1 MIETIP
7 LQGGV
12 VNSHHILFV
21 QLGARLFEFR
31 INWRG
36 YIESWEADLYVEGV
50 LQAAGVSLQPDC
62 EITAPYSHIQERIF
76 FTGAQPTI
84 DNLGADNWLTYY
96 E

>member
-1 MIETIP
+1 MITIP

-12 VNSHHILFV
+12 ANSHQIVFS

-36 YIESWEADLYVEGV
+36 YIGSWEADIYVEGV

-62 EITAPYSHIQERIF
+62 EITGPYSNIPERIF
-76 FTGAQPTI
+76 FTGVQPTI
-84 DNLGADNWLTYY
+84 DNLGADNAMTYY